1 MGQPQTGT
9 TTGVRSKAAFRGHPL
24 HPMLVPLPIGF
35 LVGAFLAD
43 AAYAVASD
51 PFFARAAL
59 WLTGAGV
66 VTALVAAAFGFTD
79 FAARRPIR
87 SLREAWLHFFG
98 NLLAVVL
105 AAISW
110 GLRGGDPVAAVL
122 PWGLILSAVWTAILL
137 VTGWLGG
144 DLSYR
149 YGVGM
154 QVEGQSRS

>member
-1 MGQPQTGT
+1 M
-9 TTGVRSKAAFRGHPL
+9 TGVRSKAAFRGHPL
-24 HPMLVPLPIGF
+24 HPMLIPLPIGF

-43 AAYAVASD
+43 IAYALSSD

-66 VTALVAAAFGFTD
+66 VTALVAAVFGFTD
-79 FAARRPIR
+79 FAGRRPIR
-87 SLREAWLHFFG
+87 SIREAWLHFIG
-98 NLLAVVL
+98 NLLSVGL

-110 GLRGGDPVAAVL
+110 GLRAADPVAAAL
-122 PWGLILSAVWTAILL
+122 PWGLVLSAIWSGILL

-154 QVEGQSRS
+154 QVDEH